1 MKSILCTA
9 CVASAIIANSVACGS
24 APSSSTSA
32 ASSSSSGAATTSGR
46 PAPLDY
52 ASLLIKAED
61 IDLPGDSFIGGIPQ
75 FAHDPDGVAIAFDN
89 EDHTRTL
96 GDSIVIMPDAAAAKV
111 ALDGGVRAF
120 GKSITDPSPRPAP
133 VGSNGVVDSGV
144 SPDGSKAVTIVAFTQ
159 GPAFAVMQFD
169 SAVGSPVPED
179 FLTALA
185 QKQAGV
191 IKNAL
196 G

>member
-1 MKSILCTA
+1 MKSIPCAA
-9 CVASAIIANSVACGS
+9 CVAIAIAVTSVACS
-24 APSSSTSA
+24 SDRSSTSA
-32 ASSSSSGAATTSGR
+32 VSSSAGAATTSKR
-46 PAPLDY
+46 PAQLDY

-61 IDLPGDSFIGGIPQ
+61 VDLPGDGFIAGVPQ
-75 FAHDPDGVAIAFDN
+75 FAHDPDGVAVAFDN
-89 EDHTRTL
+89 ADHSRTL

-120 GKSITDPSPRPAP
+120 GKSITAPSPRPAP

-159 GPAFAVMQFD
+159 GSAYAVMQID
-169 SAVGSPVPED
+169 STVGNPVSED

-185 QKQAGV
+185 QKQAAV
-191 IKNAL
+191 IAKAL

>member
-1 MKSILCTA
+1 MTRLCTA
-9 CVASAIIANSVACGS
+9 CVAIAIAIVATSVACSSDPS
-24 APSSSTSA
+24 AATSSVSSPAESTSK
-32 ASSSSSGAATTSGR
+32 R

-61 IDLPGDSFIGGIPQ
+61 IDLPGDTFIAGIPQ
-75 FAHDPDGVAIAFDN
+75 FARNPDGVAIAFDN
-89 EDHTRTL
+89 QDHTRTL
-96 GDSIVIMPDAAAAKV
+96 GDSVVIMPDAAAAKV
-111 ALDGGVRAF
+111 ALDGGARAF
-120 GKSITDPSPRPAP
+120 DKSITDPSPRPAP

-159 GPAFAVMQFD
+159 GSAFAVMQID
-169 SAVGSPVPED
+169 SAIGSPVPED

-185 QKQAGV
+185 QKQTQR

>member
-1 MKSILCTA
+1 MKSILCAA
-9 CVASAIIANSVACGS
+9 CVAIAIIATGVACSS
-24 APSSSTSA
+24 APSSTSSV
-32 ASSSSSGAATTSGR
+32 SSSSSEAATTSKR
-46 PAPLDY
+46 AAPLDY

-61 IDLPGDSFIGGIPQ
+61 IDLPGDSFIAGIPQ

-89 EDHTRTL
+89 ADHTRTL
-96 GDSIVIMPDAAAAKV
+96 GDSIAIMPDAAAAKG
-111 ALDGGVRAF
+111 ALDGGARAF
-120 GKSITDPSPRPAP
+120 DKSITDPSPRPAP

-159 GPAFAVMQFD
+159 GSAFAVMQID
-169 SAVGSPVPED
+169 SPVGNPVPED

-185 QKQAGV
+185 QKQAQR
-191 IKNAL
+191 IKDAL

>member
-9 CVASAIIANSVACGS
+9 CVAIAIVATGVACS
-24 APSSSTSA
+24 SDRSSSTSSVSSPA
-32 ASSSSSGAATTSGR
+32 ESSSKRA
-46 PAPLDY
+46 APLDY

-61 IDLPGDSFIGGIPQ
+61 IDLPGDSFIAGIPQ

-89 EDHTRTL
+89 ADHTRTL
-96 GDSIVIMPDAAAAKV
+96 GDSIAIMPDAAAAKV
-111 ALDGGVRAF
+111 ALDGGARAF
-120 GKSITDPSPRPAP
+120 DKSITDPSPRPAP

-159 GPAFAVMQFD
+159 GSAFAVMQID
-169 SAVGSPVPED
+169 SPVGNPVPED

-185 QKQAGV
+185 QKQAQR
-191 IKNAL
+191 IKDAL

>member
-9 CVASAIIANSVACGS
+9 CVAIAIFATGVACSS
-24 APSSSTSA
+24 APSSTSSV
-32 ASSSSSGAATTSGR
+32 SSPAATTSKR

-61 IDLPGDSFIGGIPQ
+61 IDLPGDSFIAGVPQ
-75 FAHDPDGVAIAFDN
+75 FAHDPDGVAVAFDN
-89 EDHTRTL
+89 ADHTRTL
-96 GDSIVIMPDAAAAKV
+96 GDSIAIMPDAAAAKV

-144 SPDGSKAVTIVAFTQ
+144 SPDGSKAVTVVAFTQ
-159 GPAFAVMQFD
+159 GSAFAVMQID
-169 SAVGSPVPED
+169 SPVGNPVPED
-179 FLTALA
+179 LLTALA
-185 QKQAGV
+185 QKQAQR
-191 IKNAL
+191 IKDAL

>member
-1 MKSILCTA
+1 MKSTLCTA
-9 CVASAIIANSVACGS
+9 CVASVIITTSVACSS
-24 APSSSTSA
+24 APSSSTS
-32 ASSSSSGAATTSGR
+32 SSSEAATTSGR
-46 PAPLDY
+46 AALDY

-61 IDLPGDSFIGGIPQ
+61 IDLPGDSFIAGIPQ

-89 EDHTRTL
+89 ADHTRTL

-144 SPDGSKAVTIVAFTQ
+144 SPDGSKAVTVVAFTQ
-159 GPAFAVMQFD
+159 GSAFAVMQID
-169 SAVGSPVPED
+169 SAVGNPVPED
-179 FLTALA
+179 LLTALA
-185 QKQAGV
+185 RKQAQR